1 MHRIIAA
8 SFEQAL
14 KAWQQDN
21 GDETLR
27 LNYDLTPGS
36 LVFDLGGYKGRW
48 TRAIFNRY
56 GCNVYVFEPVPQF
69 FQQLVKEFQDKP
81 KIKLFP
87 CGLANETKACSIGL
101 AQDGSSLYKESA
113 STVDT
118 YLIKA
123 ADFIRL
129 YGIIEIDLIKIN
141 IEGGEYDLLEH
152 LLDSGLIT
160 LVRNLQVQFHQCA
173 GIPNAQERMQA
184 IQAQL
189 VKTHEITYQYYPFV
203 WENWQRRNERAKV

>member
-1 MHRIIAA
+1 MRRIIAA

-36 LVFDLGGYKGRW
+36 LVFDLGGFKGQW
-48 TRAIFNRY
+48 TRAIFSRY
-56 GCNVYVFEPVPQF
+56 GCNVCVFEPVPQF
-69 FQQLVKEFQDKP
+69 FQQLVAEFQDRP

-87 CGLANETKACSIGL
+87 CGLARETKTCRIGL
-101 AQDGSSLYKESA
+101 DQDGSSIYKDNGTQE
-113 STVDT
+113 DI

-123 ADFIRL
+123 ADFLKL
-129 YGIIEIDLIKIN
+129 YGITQIDLMKVN

-152 LLDSGLIT
+152 LVDSGLIT
-160 LVRNLQVQFHQCA
+160 LVRNLQVQFHQCSA
-173 GIPNAQERMQA
+173 IPNVQERMQA

-189 VKTHEITYQYYPFV
+189 SKTHELTYQYYPFV
-203 WENWQRRNERAKV
+203 WENWQRRSEGAEM